1 MSAPAAMRDVL
12 TADVVVIG
20 GGPAGEVAAGRLAD
34 RGLDTVLVERE
45 LVGGEC
51 SYWGCIPSKTL
62 VRPGDAL
69 AAVRRVPGAAA
80 AVTGRVDVA
89 AALARRDYMTSSW
102 TDAGQERWLADHGI
116 RLVRGGG
123 RLAGERQV
131 VVEGGPVIR
140 ARRAVVLATGSSA
153 VLPPVPGLAEVR
165 PWDNRSATAA
175 KELPE
180 RLLVLGGGAV
190 GVELAQAFSRLGSAE
205 VTVVEG
211 LPRLLPRE
219 EPFAGEQLLAAFTRE
234 GIGVRLGT
242 LLSRISRD
250 GTDGPL
256 HATLA
261 DGREIVADE
270 VLVATG
276 RRPRTADLG
285 LETVGLG
292 PGRPVGV
299 DDRLR
304 ASGVAGEWLYAVG
317 DCTGLAPLTHMGKYQ
332 ARIAADV
339 ITGRDARDR
348 ASRDVV
354 PRVIFTDPQV
364 AAVGPTA
371 AEATDRGIAV
381 RVVDVDNADVPG
393 SYVLGEDMAGTT
405 RLVVDER
412 RGVLVGATITGS
424 GVQELL
430 HAATVAVAAGVP
442 LAELRHAVPAFP
454 TVSEVWLHA
463 LEAAGR

>member
-1 MSAPAAMRDVL
+1 MTDPTEV
-12 TADVVVIG
+12 TTDVVVIG
-20 GGPAGEVAAGRLAD
+20 GGPAGEVAAGRVAD

-62 VRPGDAL
+62 VRPGDVI
-69 AAVRRVPGAAA
+69 AAARRVPGAAS
-80 AVTGRVDVA
+80 AVVGPLDVA

-102 TDAGQERWLADHGI
+102 DDAGQERWLAEHGI
-116 RLVRGGG
+116 RLVRGAA
-123 RLAGERQV
+123 RLAGERRV
-131 VVEGGPVIR
+131 AVGGGPDVL
-140 ARRAVVLATGSSA
+140 ARLAVVLATGSSP
-153 VLPPVPGLAEVR
+153 VVPPVPGLADAR

-175 KELPE
+175 KELPA

-211 LPRLLPRE
+211 APRLLPRE
-219 EPFAGEQLLAAFTRE
+219 EPFAGEQVQAAFTRE
-234 GIGVRLGT
+234 GIRVRAGTPLAGVR
-242 LLSRISRD
+242 RD
-250 GTDGPL
+250 GSDGPVR
-256 HATLA
+256 ATLA
-261 DGREIVADE
+261 DGEEVLADE

-285 LETVGLG
+285 LESVGLE
-292 PGRPVGV
+292 PGRPVAV

-304 ASGVAGEWLYAVG
+304 ALGVPGDWLYAIG
-317 DCTGLAPLTHMGKYQ
+317 DCTGLAPFTHMGKYH

-348 ASRDVV
+348 ASRDAV
-354 PRVIFTDPQV
+354 PRVTFTDPQV
-364 AAVGPTA
+364 AAVGLTA
-371 AEATDRGIAV
+371 AEAGERGMPV
-381 RVVDVDNADVPG
+381 RVVDVDTAEVPG
-393 SYVLGEDMAGTT
+393 SYVLGEDREGTT
-405 RLVVDER
+405 RLVIDAR
-412 RGVLVGATITGS
+412 RGVLLGVTITGN

-430 HAATVAVAAGVP
+430 HAATVAVAARVP
-442 LAELRHAVPAFP
+442 LDDLWHAVPAFP

-463 LEAAGR
+463 LEAAGF

>member
-1 MSAPAAMRDVL
+1 MTVPAEVR
-12 TADVVVIG
+12 TDVVVIG
-20 GGPAGEVAAGRLAD
+20 GGPAGEVAAGRVAD

-62 VRPGDAL
+62 VRPGDVL
-69 AAVRRVPGAAA
+69 AAARRVPGAAS
-80 AVTGRVDVA
+80 AVAGPVDVA

-102 TDAGQERWLADHGI
+102 DDAGQERWLTEHGI
-116 RLVRGGG
+116 GLIRGVA

-131 VVEGGPVIR
+131 AVDGGPVIH
-140 ARRAVVLATGSSA
+140 ARRAVVLATGSGA
-153 VLPPVPGLAEVR
+153 VLPPVPGLADVR

-175 KELPE
+175 KEVPG

-190 GVELAQAFSRLGSAE
+190 GVELAQAFSRLGSSE

-242 LLSRISRD
+242 PLAAIRRD

-261 DGREIVADE
+261 DGEEVVADE

-285 LETVGLG
+285 LETVGLS
-292 PGRPVGV
+292 PGRPVVV

-304 ASGVAGEWLYAVG
+304 ALSVPGDWLYAIG
-317 DCTGLAPLTHMGKYQ
+317 DCTGLAPFTHMGKYH

-339 ITGRDARDR
+339 ITGRAARDR
-348 ASRDVV
+348 ASRHAV
-354 PRVIFTDPQV
+354 PRVTFTDPQV
-364 AAVGPTA
+364 AAVGLTA
-371 AEATDRGIAV
+371 AEAGERGMPV
-381 RVVDVDNADVPG
+381 RVVDVGTGEVPG
-393 SYVLGEDMAGTT
+393 SYVLGEDLEGTT
-405 RLVVDER
+405 RLVIDQDH
-412 RGVLVGATITGS
+412 GVLVGVTITGS
-424 GVQELL
+424 AVQELL
-430 HAATVAVAAGVP
+430 HAATVAVAARVP
-442 LAELRHAVPAFP
+442 LDELWHAVPAFP

-463 LEAAGR
+463 LEAAGC

>member
-1 MSAPAAMRDVL
+1 
-12 TADVVVIG
+12 
-20 GGPAGEVAAGRLAD
+20 
-34 RGLDTVLVERE
+34 
-45 LVGGEC
+45 
-51 SYWGCIPSKTL
+51 
-62 VRPGDAL
+62 
-69 AAVRRVPGAAA
+69 
-80 AVTGRVDVA
+80 
-89 AALARRDYMTSSW
+89 MTSSW
-102 TDAGQERWLADHGI
+102 TDTAQEGWLRDHGI
-116 RLVRGGG
+116 RLVRGVG

-131 VVEGGPVIR
+131 AVDGGPLVR

-153 VLPPVPGLAEVR
+153 VVPPVPGLTEVR

-175 KELPE
+175 KEIPH

-190 GVELAQAFSRLGSAE
+190 GVELAQAFSRLGAAE

-219 EPFAGEQLLAAFTRE
+219 EPFAGEELFEAFRRE

-242 LLSRISRD
+242 PLAGIRRE

-261 DGREIVADE
+261 DGEEILADE

-285 LETVGLG
+285 LETVDLQ
-292 PGRPVGV
+292 PGRPVPV

-304 ASGVAGEWLYAVG
+304 AVGVPGEWLYGIG
-317 DCTGLAPLTHMGKYQ
+317 DCTGLAPFTHMGKYH

-348 ASRDVV
+348 AGRDAV
-354 PRVIFTDPQV
+354 PRVTFTDPQV
-364 AAVGPTA
+364 AAVGLTA
-371 AEATDRGIAV
+371 AEAGDRGLPV
-381 RVVDVDNADVPG
+381 RIVDVATGEVPG
-393 SYVLGEDMAGTT
+393 SYVLGEGLGGTT
-405 RLVVDER
+405 RLVIDEQ
-412 RGVLVGATITGS
+412 RGVLVGVTVTGS

-430 HAATVAVAAGVP
+430 HAATVAVAARVP
-442 LAELRHAVPAFP
+442 LDELWHAVPAFP

-463 LEAAGR
+463 LEAAGL